1 MSTSVDAAGDAALI
15 AQVNEIVH
23 SIPKGRVMSYGAIG
37 RRCEPSISGYIC
49 GRIMHSATSDSGVP
63 WWRVVGKDGNLPIR
77 KRNPLLSL
85 EQRERLEAEGV
96 EFDAEGRVLM
106 VEFGIE

>member
-1 MSTSVDAAGDAALI
+1 MSTHNDAASDAALI

-23 SIPKGRVMSYGAIG
+23 AIPKGRVMSYGAIG
-37 RRCEPSISGYIC
+37 KRCEPPISGYIC
-49 GRIMHSATSDSGVP
+49 GRMMHSATSDSGVP
-63 WWRVVGKDGNLPIR
+63 WWRVVGKDGSLPIR
-77 KRNPLLSL
+77 KRNAILSI

-106 VEFGIE
+106 AQYGNE